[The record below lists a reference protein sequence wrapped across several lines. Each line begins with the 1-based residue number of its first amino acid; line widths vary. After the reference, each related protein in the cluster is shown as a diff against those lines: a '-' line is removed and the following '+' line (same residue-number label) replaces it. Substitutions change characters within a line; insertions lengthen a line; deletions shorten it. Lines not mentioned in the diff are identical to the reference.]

1 MVAGLVRTV
10 ISCSTTFSTPPRLMP
25 GDLAFVLEVHRHLH
39 GDDRI
44 GPDAQ
49 EVEMQRLVGHRVDLH
64 VARQDIEALAV
75 DLDLEAGD

>member
-25 GDLAFVLEVHRHLH
+25 GDAASFLKWTGTCTVMIEF
-39 GDDRI
+39 

-49 EVEMQRLVGHRVDLH
+49 EVEMQRLVGHRIDLH
-64 VARQDIEALAV
+64 VARQDI
-75 DLDLEAGD
+75 DSPSRRRRS